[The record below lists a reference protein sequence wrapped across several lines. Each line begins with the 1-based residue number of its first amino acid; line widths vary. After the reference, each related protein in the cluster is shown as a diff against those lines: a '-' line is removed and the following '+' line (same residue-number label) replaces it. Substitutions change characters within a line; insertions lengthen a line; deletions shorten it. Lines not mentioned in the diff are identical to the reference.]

1 MNRIASLIAAIIAV
15 TALFCD
21 TYAQEKSEEYKYVN
35 AENLMI
41 LNKGFDNTE
50 LTFSRLPEDMK
61 SVTRKEVWDLGL
73 NSAGIAVRFSSNAKK
88 IKARWTLLNNFR
100 MNHMATTGICGLD
113 LYMLNGKGEWQFVGN
128 ARPGKKESES
138 VFGSGRLSGEWHEY
152 MVYLP
157 LYDGVTSLEIGIDA
171 ESEITSPKS
180 KVMVKGGKPVLF
192 YGTSITQG
200 GCASR
205 PGMVYTS
212 ILSRKWQKEVI
223 NLGFSG
229 NARMDRS
236 MAETIKRVDAEKY
249 VLDCLPNCTAQI
261 LRDSA
266 EVFIRILADAHP
278 DTPVYMVENT
288 TYAYELTDSKTRKDS
303 EEKNAYWRQLYKQL
317 RKEGYKN
324 LRYIPRDRLT
334 GKDGEDTVDG
344 THRTDLGFQRMAEAF
359 MKYIK

>member
-1 MNRIASLIAAIIAV
+1 MMAFIAV
-15 TALFCD
+15 TAFSANVS
-21 TYAQEKSEEYKYVN
+21 AQEKSDEYKYVN
-35 AENLMI
+35 AEELMI

-61 SVTRKEVWDLGL
+61 PVTRKDVWDLGL

-113 LYMLNGKGEWQFVGN
+113 LYMLNDKGQWQFAGN
-128 ARPGKKESES
+128 ARPSKQESEN
-138 VFGSGRLSGEWHEY
+138 VFGSGKLSGEWHEY
-152 MVYLP
+152 MIYLP
-157 LYDGVTSLEIGIDA
+157 LYDGVTKFEIGIDP
-171 ESEITSPKS
+171 ESEIAAPRNN
-180 KVMVKGGKPVLF
+180 VMVKGGKPVLF
-192 YGTSITQG
+192 YGTSVTQG

-229 NARMDRS
+229 NARMDKS

-249 VLDCLPNCTAQI
+249 VLDCLPNCTTQI

-266 EVFIRILADAHP
+266 EVFIKILADAHP
-278 DTPVYMVENT
+278 DTPIYMVENM
-288 TYAYELTDSKTRKDS
+288 TYAYELTDSKTVQDQV
-303 EEKNAYWRQLYKQL
+303 EKNGYWKELYKKL

-324 LRYIPRDRLT
+324 LRYIPRDKLT
-334 GKDGEDTVDG
+334 GKDGEDSVDG
-344 THRTDLGFQRMAEAF
+344 AHRTDLGFQRMAEAF